1 LVDSPAQLHYPE
13 KMMRTLSALLLVAML
28 SAACGAN
35 RVAQPGPYKPKSFV
49 TPYEYFS
56 HTRPAVFTEKD
67 EMKIRK
73 TATQNIGEDT
83 KEDHTQAIIIG
94 TLVGVSVIGGTVA
107 GIMLT
112 R

>member
-1 LVDSPAQLHYPE
+1 MIRKIS
-13 KMMRTLSALLLVAML
+13 SLLLLAML
-28 SAACGAN
+28 FSACGSN
-35 RVAQPGPYKPKSFV
+35 RTAQSGAYKPKAFV

-67 EMKIRK
+67 EVKIRK

-107 GIMLT
+107 GILLA

>member
-1 LVDSPAQLHYPE
+1 
-13 KMMRTLSALLLVAML
+13 ML
-28 SAACGAN
+28 TTACGAN
-35 RVAQPGPYKPKSFV
+35 RSAQQGAYKPKAFV

-67 EMKIRK
+67 EVKIQK

-83 KEDHTQAIIIG
+83 REDHTQAIIIG

-107 GIMLT
+107 GVLLA

>member
-1 LVDSPAQLHYPE
+1 MIRKISGF
-13 KMMRTLSALLLVAML
+13 LLVAVFF
-28 SAACGAN
+28 SACSTNHTAQKGA
-35 RVAQPGPYKPKSFV
+35 YKPKAFV

-56 HTRPAVFTEKD
+56 HSRPAVYTEQD

-73 TATQNIGEDT
+73 TTTQNIGEDT

-94 TLVGVSVIGGTVA
+94 TLVGVSVVGGTVA
-107 GIMLT
+107 GILLA

>member
-1 LVDSPAQLHYPE
+1 MIRNTS
-13 KMMRTLSALLLVAML
+13 LLLLLAL
-28 SAACGAN
+28 FFTACGAN
-35 RVAQPGPYKPKSFV
+35 RTAQQGAYKPKSFV

-94 TLVGVSVIGGTVA
+94 TLVGVSVVGGTVA
-107 GIMLT
+107 GILLA

>member
-1 LVDSPAQLHYPE
+1 MIRKIS
-13 KMMRTLSALLLVAML
+13 SLLLLATL
-28 SAACGAN
+28 FAACGSN
-35 RVAQPGPYKPKSFV
+35 RTAQSGAYKPKAFV

-56 HTRPAVFTEKD
+56 HTRPAVLTEKD
-67 EMKIRK
+67 EVKIRK

-107 GIMLT
+107 GILLA

>member
-1 LVDSPAQLHYPE
+1 MIRKIP
-13 KMMRTLSALLLVAML
+13 ALLLLA
-28 SAACGAN
+28 AFFTACGSN
-35 RVAQPGPYKPKSFV
+35 HVAQKGVYKPKSFV

-56 HTRPAVFTEKD
+56 HTRPAVLTEQD

-73 TATQNIGEDT
+73 TEATQNFGEDT
-83 KEDHTQAIIIG
+83 KEDHHQAIIIG

-107 GIMLT
+107 GILLA

>member
-1 LVDSPAQLHYPE
+1 MVR
-13 KMMRTLSALLLVAML
+13 KISAFLLVAFL
-28 SAACGAN
+28 FSACGSN
-35 RVAQPGPYKPKSFV
+35 RVAQQGAYKPKSFV

-56 HTRPAVFTEKD
+56 HTRPAVLTEKD

-73 TATQNIGEDT
+73 TTTQNIGEDT
-83 KEDHTQAIIIG
+83 HEDHTQAIIIG

-107 GIMLT
+107 GILAT